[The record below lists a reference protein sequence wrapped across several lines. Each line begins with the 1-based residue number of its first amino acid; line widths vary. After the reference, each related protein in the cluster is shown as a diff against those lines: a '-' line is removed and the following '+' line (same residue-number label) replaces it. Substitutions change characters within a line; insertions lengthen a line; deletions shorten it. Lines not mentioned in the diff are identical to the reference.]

1 MLGFNRY
8 LVFPGPKLSLQVA
21 AIAERLIAGLA
32 TATECNTIANLIGG
46 AIGGFNRNLAAH
58 SKRPDFAGLA
68 IFFYYSDG
76 GLEFRFDFFPCLFV
90 PGNQTARWTIARFF
104 FGDSLGFRII

>member
-1 MLGFNRY
+1 MLGFNKY
-8 LVFPGPKLSLQVA
+8 PAFPGATLSLQVA

-46 AIGGFNRNLAAH
+46 AIGGFNRNLATH

-68 IFFYYSDG
+68 IFYYYSDG

-90 PGNQTARWTIARFF
+90 PGNQTARWAIARFF
-104 FGDSLGFRII
+104 YGNSFCLGII